1 MIVSP
6 PGGNKI
12 TRTAT
17 TQDGEGIFCNSTFDM
32 VTCWPRTPAGQLV
45 TLPCPKQV
53 NGVSIHPNGNVTRL
67 CIANGTWMPRSDY
80 SLCSPIMLQP
90 YGEMEIT
97 HNTITRTIYNVG
109 FSVSTAALVAAL
121 CIFVYFRNLR
131 CVRNTIHCHLIVT
144 FILRNILWLILNSV
158 LQTLTE
164 QQENETHQWICKML
178 VLLFNYL
185 QMTNFFWM
193 LVEGL
198 YLHTLIVWAYTT
210 ERIKFWFYALI
221 GWGVPAVIIGVWAIV
236 MATVQSDVSCWMPM
250 DNSFYDYIYISPIL
264 AVLLVNL
271 IFLGSI
277 VYVLIT
283 KLRAS
288 NILQIKQSRKAVK
301 ATLILFPLLG
311 ATYLIFIT
319 HTGGDL
325 VSRKVFTYFNA
336 FMQATQGLAV
346 AVFYCFLNEEVR
358 STIRMK
364 VNRWQDGR
372 SVATR
377 YTRAST
383 TTNLEQISLA
393 RGSVNLNCSP
403 LIAINGKC
411 PKDYAKNNNENYNK
425 SAEMIMLTN
434 R

>member
-1 MIVSP
+1 
-6 PGGNKI
+6 
-12 TRTAT
+12 
-17 TQDGEGIFCNSTFDM
+17 M
-32 VTCWPRTPAGQLV
+32 VTCWPKTAAGQLV
-45 TLPCPKQV
+45 TLPCPAQV
-53 NGVSIHPNGNVTRL
+53 NGVLIDPNGNVTRL
-67 CIANGTWMPRSDY
+67 CIANGTWQARSDY
-80 SLCSPIMLQP
+80 SQCSPIMLHP
-90 YGEMEIT
+90 YDEMEFT
-97 HNTITRTIYNVG
+97 HNSITRIIYNVG
-109 FSVSTAALVAAL
+109 FSVSIAALVAAL
-121 CIFVYFRNLR
+121 CIFITCRSLR

-144 FILRNILWLILNSV
+144 FILRNFLWLILNSV
-158 LQTLTE
+158 LPTLTE
-164 QQENETHQWICKML
+164 QEDNETHQWICKML

-185 QMTNFFWM
+185 QVTNFFWM

-221 GWGVPAVIIGVWAIV
+221 GWGVPAVIVAVWAVV
-236 MATVQSDVSCWMPM
+236 MATVQSDSSCWLPL
-250 DNSFYDYIYISPIL
+250 DDSFYDYIYISPIL

-288 NILQIKQSRKAVK
+288 NILQIKQYRKAVK

-311 ATYLIFIT
+311 VTYVIFIT
-319 HTGGDL
+319 PTGGDQ
-325 VSRKVFTYFNA
+325 VSQKVFTYCNA
-336 FMQATQGLAV
+336 FLQATQGLAV
-346 AVFYCFLNEEVR
+346 AVFYCFINEEVR

-383 TTNLEQISLA
+383 ATNLEQISLA
-393 RGSVNLNCSP
+393 RGSVNLNSSP
-403 LIAINGKC
+403 LIAINGKV
-411 PKDYAKNNNENYNK
+411 PKDFARNNNENCSK
-425 SAEMIMLTN
+425 SAEMIMLNN